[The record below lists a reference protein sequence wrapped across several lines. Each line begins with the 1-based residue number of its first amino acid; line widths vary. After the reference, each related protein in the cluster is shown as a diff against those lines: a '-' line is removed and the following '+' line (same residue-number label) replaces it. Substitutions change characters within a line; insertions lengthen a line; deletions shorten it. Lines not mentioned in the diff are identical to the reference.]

1 MAKKGIDET
10 IGPFHAE
17 PIVCGVCREKEAT
30 HSISI
35 RVDKGIEYNS
45 KRQLYHVEYSVC
57 GDCARDAVEVKIGA
71 QLNLRE
77 KR

>member
-1 MAKKGIDET
+1 MKKAIDET
-10 IGPFHAE
+10 IGPFNAE
-17 PIVCGVCREKEAT
+17 PILCGVCKENEAT

-35 RVDKGIEYNS
+35 RVNKGLDYGS
-45 KRQLYHVEYSVC
+45 QRQLYHVEYSVC

-71 QLNLRE
+71 QLNLRG